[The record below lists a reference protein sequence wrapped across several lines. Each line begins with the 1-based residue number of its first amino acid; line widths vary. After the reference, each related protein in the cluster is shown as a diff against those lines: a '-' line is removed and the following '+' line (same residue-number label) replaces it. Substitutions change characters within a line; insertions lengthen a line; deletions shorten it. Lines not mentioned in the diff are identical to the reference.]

1 MPRFYADMLLL
12 PGCVVSLPESAAR
25 HVQVLRLQPG
35 DALTLFN
42 GDGSAGEGEYSA
54 VVTQMGRREVSVA
67 VGAFVPTQ
75 REAVY
80 PLHIAIGMPANER
93 MDWLVEKAAELG
105 AASIQPLS
113 CERTVLRLD
122 AERALKKTAHWQ
134 GVAQAACEQSGRS
147 RVLHIH
153 PPARLADWLSGL
165 PAAAAL
171 GLATA
176 SAQPP
181 PLRWLLSLQPGS
193 APLRQQLSASGLTVQ
208 PTHEQA
214 VVFLSGPEGGFSSA
228 EEAAA
233 RLAGFTAVSLG
244 PRVLRSETAPLAV
257 LAALNLG

>member
-1 MPRFYADMLLL
+1 MPRFYADMPLL

-165 PAAAAL
+165 PA
-171 GLATA
+171 
-176 SAQPP
+176 SRQPP

-193 APLRQQLSASGLTVQ
+193 APLRQEMSDSGLTAQ
-208 PTHEQA
+208 PSLEQPPHRQA
-214 VVFLSGPEGGFSSA
+214 VVFLSGPEGGFSPA